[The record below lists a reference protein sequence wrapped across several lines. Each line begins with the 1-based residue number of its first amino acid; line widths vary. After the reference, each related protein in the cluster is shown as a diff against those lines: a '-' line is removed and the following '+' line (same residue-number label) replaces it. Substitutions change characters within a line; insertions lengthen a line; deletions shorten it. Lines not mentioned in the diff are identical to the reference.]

1 MDIYMN
7 YMNYIKKNY
16 GDIIGSFNGVQAYS
30 NTDDFN
36 YYNNNYS
43 DNYSDNKID
52 IPNYY
57 NNVYT
62 GLKWQC
68 VEYVR
73 RYLIINHNITFSNV
87 YSASQIAD
95 AQFMTL
101 DGEIIIPKKNNNLV
115 IGSIIIFPK
124 DYEIDSPDGHVALIS
139 SILPSGITI
148 AEQNY
153 NDNIFLR
160 FISYKDLKNVKILN
174 K

>member
-1 MDIYMN
+1 
-7 YMNYIKKNY
+7 MNYIKKNY

-30 NTDDFN
+30 NI
-36 YYNNNYS
+36 
-43 DNYSDNKID
+43 DNKID
-52 IPNYY
+52 TPNYY
-57 NNVYT
+57 NNIYT

-87 YSASQIAD
+87 DSASQIAD

-101 DGEIIIPKKNNNLV
+101 DGKIIIPKKNNNLV

-124 DYEIDSPDGHVALIS
+124 DYEIDSPDGHVAIIS
-139 SILPSGITI
+139 SILTSGITI

-153 NDNIFLR
+153 NDNIFPR
-160 FISYKDLKNVKILN
+160 FISYNDLKNFKIINL
-174 K
+174 

>member
-1 MDIYMN
+1 
-7 YMNYIKKNY
+7 MNYIKKNY

-36 YYNNNYS
+36 YYNNNYT
-43 DNYSDNKID
+43 DNYTD

-87 YSASQIAD
+87 DSAFEIPNV
-95 AQFMTL
+95 QFTTL
-101 DGEIIIPKKNNNLV
+101 HGKIIIPKKNNNLV

-124 DYEIDSPDGHVALIS
+124 DYEIDSPDGHVAIIS
-139 SILPSGITI
+139 SVLTSGITI

-153 NDNIFLR
+153 NDNIFPR
-160 FISYKDLKNVKILN
+160 FISYNDLKNVTILN
-174 K
+174 V

>member
-1 MDIYMN
+1 
-7 YMNYIKKNY
+7 MNYIKKNY

-30 NTDDFN
+30 NTD
-36 YYNNNYS
+36 
-43 DNYSDNKID
+43 NKID
-52 IPNYY
+52 TPNYY
-57 NNVYT
+57 NNIYT

-87 YSASQIAD
+87 DSASQIAD

-101 DGEIIIPKKNNNLV
+101 DGKIIIPKKNNNLV

-124 DYEIDSPDGHVALIS
+124 DYEIDSPDGHVAIIS

-160 FISYKDLKNVKILN
+160 FISYKDLKNVTILN
-174 K
+174 V